1 MLSIVKSFSSLGF
14 ILAFAGQTYAADFS
28 MKVDNLTQ
36 TNNAQN
42 SLALAIDNSKAA
54 AGVNMTCGVKGK
66 RVTQTN
72 NARNSL
78 ALAINNSTAIAGSNI
93 AGDCMK

>member
-1 MLSIVKSFSSLGF
+1 MRSIVKGF
-14 ILAFAGQTYAADFS
+14 TVIGFVAVFGAQAFAADFT

-54 AGVNMTCGVKGK
+54 SGVNMACGVKGK
-66 RVTQTN
+66 RLTQTN

-78 ALAINNSTAIAGSNI
+78 ALAIKNSTAIAGSNI